1 MRLVPR
7 RHVVVAIA
15 VDAPDEP
22 RVGRIASQNRIAPL
36 GPSPPQRRE
45 GFDRKF
51 PLLLPVV
58 VAAGAIGAQQ
68 RSDLPLVGRRRGR
81 HLRSS
86 NEHQKYRE

>member
-36 GPSPPQRRE
+36 SSPPPQRRE
-45 GFDRKF
+45 GFNRKI

-58 VAAGAIGAQQ
+58 VAAEAIGAQQ
-68 RSDLPLVGRRRGR
+68 RSDLPLVGGRRGR